1 MLFYHTLFSHHFLFS
16 SFLFCFVYFGNKH
29 SLHTTVILSGSVFS
43 VPQFIRQPFISEMAH
58 IVLICAYK
66 IIYRIPF
73 GAVYLNRIFCFVH
86 LYLSVWYKL
95 SSFFCHLPN
104 NKTDT
109 IRKCMVFRMFDLF
122 CICHLLEPIYFI
134 VLKLFFYRSVCACVH
149 LLLFCF
155 VCMHFCTFSRPHF
168 HFEFHFI
175 SMSTVIA
182 SLHFLQQRC
191 EHSRAF
197 FHIVFFLPFVLCASI

>member
-155 VCMHFCTFSRPHF
+155 VLFACTFAHSHGHISILNSISFQCRQLLH
-168 HFEFHFI
+168 HFI
-175 SMSTVIA
+175 FYNKDANTA
-182 SLHFLQQRC
+182 EL
-191 EHSRAF
+191 F
-197 FHIVFFLPFVLCASI
+197 FT